1 MSIWTEAGGTQ
12 EVGST
17 TYSETL
23 VAASDSGNF
32 LVYTANTKSTKT
44 DLMLASSD
52 FSTNDALIAGMG
64 VGSDTTCSP
73 AVAFVGERLFVGSC
87 DPGSREATIQR
98 FENDGKSFVPTLIA
112 DHALASWSTDASGDR
127 VFYQN
132 DNYEGFFNEDGNDS
146 RIDAGVSRGF
156 LLPDG
161 SAVLYTVGD
170 QLRRSSVPDA
180 NPVPVVTTGFFGA
193 GRVHERLRHGALF
206 DESHVRQRHA
216 A

>member
-1 MSIWTEAGGTQ
+1 MAGFSTATAAGDSLRAAKPGKNGSKLVSDQAGNTLERGAVVFNWANVDWTKNVGDRCRDLDQLSGAYARF
-12 EVGST
+12 GST

-87 DPGSREATIQR
+87 DPGSLSRPTIPALREAT
-98 FENDGKSFVPTLIA
+98 
-112 DHALASWSTDASGDR
+112 
-127 VFYQN
+127 
-132 DNYEGFFNEDGNDS
+132 GNPFPS
-146 RIDAGVSRGF
+146 
-156 LLPDG
+156 
-161 SAVLYTVGD
+161 
-170 QLRRSSVPDA
+170 
-180 NPVPVVTTGFFGA
+180 
-193 GRVHERLRHGALF
+193 
-206 DESHVRQRHA
+206 
-216 A
+216 